1 MTHIPFMLFNI
12 FKGSTV
18 MRNDNRGTAQ
28 IGLDQWLGCDHF
40 NLAIGN
46 CIQLENGKVS
56 YIKMTEFGK
65 Q

>member
-1 MTHIPFMLFNI
+1 
-12 FKGSTV
+12 